1 MNDYDVLIVGAGIS
15 GIGSAC
21 HLKMHC
27 PQKSFKVLEGRD
39 DIGGTWDLFRYPGI
53 RSDSDM
59 HTLGFSFKP
68 WTDAK
73 AIADGPSIK
82 SYLRE
87 TVDEYDLL
95 PHILFNHKVGDY
107 SWSSATRR
115 WTVSI
120 IEEGQEKSLTCNFLM
135 ICSGYY
141 NYGRGYTPP
150 ISGIENFQGTLVH
163 PQHWP
168 KDLDIDNKKIIVI
181 GSGATAMTIVPNVA
195 QQASKVTMLQRSPT
209 YVVARPDQ
217 DAIANFLRKWLPSKL
232 AYSITRLKNTW
243 LQSFMYKRMRSK
255 PEEAKRNLIGMTRAA
270 LNKDFDVKKHFTPSY
285 YPWDQRLCLLPNG
298 DLYKSINQGQV
309 EVITDTIDQV
319 KEAGILVSSG
329 DFIEADVI
337 VTATGLNM
345 EFLGG
350 ADISVDGQK
359 LLMPKLVSYKGM
371 MYAEVPNFIQTF
383 GYINASWTL
392 RADLTSEYACRL
404 LNLMDERGVKQCMPR
419 IQEKDANMALEDW
432 VQDFSAGYM
441 QRTMHLMPKQGSR
454 DPWRNTQNYMFDKK
468 LIREAPL
475 EDGALLFEELIPN
488 LDNHAQSEDSDTLES
503 AA

>member
-1 MNDYDVLIVGAGIS
+1 M
-15 GIGSAC
+15 
-21 HLKMHC
+21 
-27 PQKSFKVLEGRD
+27 
-39 DIGGTWDLFRYPGI
+39 
-53 RSDSDM
+53 
-59 HTLGFSFKP
+59 
-68 WTDAK
+68 
-73 AIADGPSIK
+73 
-82 SYLRE
+82 
-87 TVDEYDLL
+87 
-95 PHILFNHKVGDY
+95 
-107 SWSSATRR
+107 
-115 WTVSI
+115 
-120 IEEGQEKSLTCNFLM
+120 
-135 ICSGYY
+135 
-141 NYGRGYTPP
+141 
-150 ISGIENFQGTLVH
+150 
-163 PQHWP
+163 
-168 KDLDIDNKKIIVI
+168 
-181 GSGATAMTIVPNVA
+181 
-195 QQASKVTMLQRSPT
+195 
-209 YVVARPDQ
+209 
-217 DAIANFLRKWLPSKL
+217 
-232 AYSITRLKNTW
+232 
-243 LQSFMYKRMRSK
+243 
-255 PEEAKRNLIGMTRAA
+255 
-270 LNKDFDVKKHFTPSY
+270 KKHFTPSY

-319 KEAGILVSSG
+319 KETGILVSSG
-329 DFIEADVI
+329 DFIEADII

-404 LNLMDERGVKQCMPR
+404 LNLMDKRGVKQCMPR
-419 IQEKDANMALEDW
+419 IQEKDSNMVLEDW

-454 DPWRNTQNYMFDKK
+454 DPWRNTQNSMFDKK

-488 LDNHAQSEDSDTLES
+488 LDNHAQSEDRDSLES

>member
-27 PQKSFKVLEGRD
+27 PQKSFKILESRG
-39 DIGGTWDLFRYPGI
+39 DIGGTWDLFQYPGI

-82 SYLRE
+82 SYLKE
-87 TVDEYDLL
+87 TADEYDLY
-95 PHILFNHKVGDY
+95 PHILFNHKVLDY
-107 SWSSATRR
+107 SWSSVSKT
-115 WTVSI
+115 WTVSLL
-120 IEEGQEKSLTCNFLM
+120 EEGQEKSLSCNFLM

-141 NYGRGYTPP
+141 NYEKGYTPQ
-150 ISGIENFQGTLVH
+150 IEGIENFRGTLVH

-168 KDLDIDNKKIIVI
+168 KDLEIDNKKIVVI

-243 LQSFMYKRMRSK
+243 LQSFMYKRMRAK

-298 DLYKSINQGQV
+298 DLYESINQGRV
-309 EVITDTIDQV
+309 DVITDTIDRVQ
-319 KEAGILVSSG
+319 ETGILVSSG
-329 DFIEADVI
+329 DFIEADII

-350 ADISVDGQK
+350 AGVSVDGK
-359 LLMPKLVSYKGM
+359 TLSMPKLVSYKGM

-404 LNLMDERGVKQCMPR
+404 LNAMDKKGVKQCMPR
-419 IQEKDANMALEDW
+419 IQKEDLDMSLEDW

-475 EDGALLFEELIPN
+475 EDGSLIFEETRPDLAVFALPG
-488 LDNHAQSEDSDTLES
+488 DNDLES